1 MWLEE
6 KIRIRTEDWGKM
18 VRQKRKS
25 RVGGKNKKW
34 DRELENMVR
43 KKPNC
48 G

>member
-6 KIRIRTEDWGKM
+6 KIRRTEDWGKM
-18 VRQKRKS
+18 VRQKMKS
-25 RVGGKNKKW
+25 RVRGKNKNW

-43 KKPNC
+43 IKPNC